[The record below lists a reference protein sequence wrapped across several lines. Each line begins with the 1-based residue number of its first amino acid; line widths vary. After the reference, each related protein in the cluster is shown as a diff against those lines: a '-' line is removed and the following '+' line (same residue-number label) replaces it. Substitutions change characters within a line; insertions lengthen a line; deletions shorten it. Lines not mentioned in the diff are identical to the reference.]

1 MEAGVVKRRPYSAQK
16 LSAPAPSEHSL
27 EYAAFRKLNEQVY
40 LDYARLQTNDMRRA
54 ERAVNLA
61 FTALCAGWSDAL
73 RSASL
78 AAEAW
83 KTLNLAVGSV
93 DEHGIISNAQQRCH
107 LSDLQADAVRLYHQ
121 LGLSLRATAAIT
133 GTDDHTVRAA
143 LSSAAL
149 TTCPAN
155 PCRFYR
161 F

>member
-1 MEAGVVKRRPYSAQK
+1 METGAVKPRPHPAQK
-16 LSAPAPSEHSL
+16 VSAPAPAEHSL
-27 EYAAFRKLNEQVY
+27 EYEAFRELNEQVY
-40 LDYARLQTNDMRRA
+40 LDYARLQTCDMRRA
-54 ERAVNLA
+54 ERAVNRA
-61 FTALCAGWSDAL
+61 FAALCAGWSDAL

-93 DEHGIISNAQQRCH
+93 DEHGVISNARQRCH

-121 LGLSLRATAAIT
+121 LGLSLRTTAAIT
-133 GTDDHTVRAA
+133 GTDDHIVRAA

-149 TTCPAN
+149 ITCPAN
-155 PCRFYR
+155 PCQFYR

>member
-1 MEAGVVKRRPYSAQK
+1 MGAGVVKPRPYPAQE
-16 LSAPAPSEHSL
+16 LSAPAPAEHSL
-27 EYAAFRKLNEQVY
+27 EYAAFRELHEQVY
-40 LDYARLQTNDMRRA
+40 LDYARLQTCDMRRA
-54 ERAVNLA
+54 ERAVNRA
-61 FTALCAGWSDAL
+61 FAALCAGWSDAL

-93 DEHGIISNAQQRCH
+93 DEHGVISNARQRCH

-121 LGLSLRATAAIT
+121 LGLSLPATAALM

-143 LSSAAL
+143 VSSAAL
-149 TTCPAN
+149 ITCSAD
-155 PCRFYR
+155 PCRFYG